1 MLSFVQSWFGPATPP
16 IGVDFG
22 SDSLRMA
29 QVDLVNGEA
38 QLVAAATA
46 GVPTHVRNDP
56 AARFSFF
63 AETVRDLL
71 AQGNF
76 RGRRVILGLPASLMH
91 IQHLRVPKMDDEA
104 LKKGLAWEAR
114 GKLPFDP
121 SQAVLRHL
129 IAGEIYH
136 DQEPKY
142 EVILMAARRELVEM
156 YLAAANKAKLTVAG
170 MHVEPKAMVD
180 CFSHVY
186 RRASDLDA
194 ITCYVDIGCNATR
207 ATIAR
212 GGRIQFARV
221 IPIGGEHFSRAVAG
235 ALRIPLD
242 EARQMRVKLTAA
254 GSDEANSRAALI
266 SAPAAA
272 PAAPVVSSPAAV
284 PAPEGGSESLEGTG
298 FALLNAAVAAA
309 ERRDPQATVR
319 PQPAAD
325 QATQATAASPA
336 PGAGTVVAPSDRQRI
351 DEACR
356 EPLSRLIEELSL
368 CRRYY
373 ESAFQNQSVQR
384 LLFVGGEAAQRGLC
398 QRIARE
404 MGIAAQVGDP
414 LCRMSKNGPEGIE
427 AVIDRRVPQPGWSIA
442 IGLTVGPAAA
452 AVEAMAQAKSK

>member
-1 MLSFVQSWFGPATPP
+1 
-16 IGVDFG
+16 
-22 SDSLRMA
+22 
-29 QVDLVNGEA
+29 
-38 QLVAAATA
+38 
-46 GVPTHVRNDP
+46 
-56 AARFSFF
+56 
-63 AETVRDLL
+63 
-71 AQGNF
+71 
-76 RGRRVILGLPASLMH
+76 
-91 IQHLRVPKMDDEA
+91 
-104 LKKGLAWEAR
+104 
-114 GKLPFDP
+114 
-121 SQAVLRHL
+121 
-129 IAGEIYH
+129 
-136 DQEPKY
+136 
-142 EVILMAARRELVEM
+142 
-156 YLAAANKAKLTVAG
+156 

-186 RRASDLDA
+186 RRASDLEA
-194 ITCYVDIGCNATR
+194 VTCYVDIGCNATR

-242 EARQMRVKLTAA
+242 EARQMRAKLAAA
-254 GSDEANSRAALI
+254 GADEANSRAALT
-266 SAPAAA
+266 SAPAPA
-272 PAAPVVSSPAAV
+272 PAAPAVSSPAAV
-284 PAPEGGSESLEGTG
+284 PAPEGQTESLEGTG

-309 ERRDPQATVR
+309 ERRDPQATPR
-319 PQPAAD
+319 PQPAPEP
-325 QATQATAASPA
+325 ATQAAAPA
-336 PGAGTVVAPSDRQRI
+336 AAGAGAGVAPSDRQRI

-356 EPLSRLIEELSL
+356 EPLSRLTEELSL

-398 QRIARE
+398 QQIARE

-414 LCRMSKNGPEGIE
+414 LCRMSKNGPDGIE

>member
-1 MLSFVQSWFGPATPP
+1 MLSFVQSWFSPATPP

-22 SDSLRMA
+22 SDSLRLA
-29 QVDLVNGEA
+29 QVELVNGEP

-46 GVPTHVRNDP
+46 GVPSHVRNDP
-56 AARFSFF
+56 SARFAFF
-63 AETVRDLL
+63 AESIRDLL

-76 RGRRVILGLPASLMH
+76 QGRRVILGLPASLMH
-91 IQHLRVPKMDDEA
+91 IQHLRVPKMDGEA

-142 EVILMAARRELVEM
+142 EVILMAARRELVEQ
-156 YLAAANKAKLTVAG
+156 YLSSANKAKLTVTG

-186 RRASDLDA
+186 RRASDLEA
-194 ITCYVDIGCNATR
+194 VTCYVDIGCNATR

-221 IPIGGEHFSRAVAG
+221 IPIGGEHFSRAVAT

-242 EARQMRVKLTAA
+242 EARQMRVKLAA
-254 GSDEANSRAALI
+254 GGTEDLNARAAI
-266 SAPAAA
+266 APAAS
-272 PAAPVVSSPAAV
+272 PVAALPT
-284 PAPEGGSESLEGTG
+284 ESLEGTG

-309 ERRDPQATVR
+309 ERRDPQATARPPLPAAAAVEPPAPATAL
-319 PQPAAD
+319 PQPP
-325 QATQATAASPA
+325 SGVA
-336 PGAGTVVAPSDRQRI
+336 PGDRLQI

-356 EPLSRLIEELSL
+356 EPLARLTEELSL

-373 ESAFQNQSVQR
+373 ESAFQNQPVQR
-384 LLFVGGEAAQRGLC
+384 LLFVGGGAAQRGLC
-398 QRIARE
+398 QQIAKE

-414 LCRMSKNGPEGIE
+414 LCRMGKNSPAGIE
-427 AVIDRRVPQPGWSIA
+427 AVIDRRTPQPGWAIA
-442 IGLTVGPAAA
+442 IGLSIGPAA
-452 AVEAMAQAKSK
+452 AVEAQAKSK